1 MAVKLIGPL
10 LIARKLSLK
19 RGARKAKIGQGSIV
33 RSPDPSRKLRGVF
46 SAETELMKAKAL
58 ANCEIKETKRIKP
71 WGKEKGLMT
80 FLRTL

>member
-1 MAVKLIGPL
+1 MQP
-10 LIARKLSLK
+10 
-19 RGARKAKIGQGSIV
+19 
-33 RSPDPSRKLRGVF
+33 PPPSRKLRGVF

-71 WGKEKGLMT
+71 WGKDKGLMT